1 VGANAG
7 IIGMTKEHLGLALS
21 LGIPVLVV
29 ITKIDMCPPNILEST
44 IKQLVKIL
52 KSPGCRK
59 IPMFIKTNEDV
70 VVTAVR
76 IQDQYDSPGQH
87 IVTSVFDGTFRRTL

>member
-1 VGANAG
+1 
-7 IIGMTKEHLGLALS
+7 MTKEHLGLALS

-76 IQDQYDSPGQH
+76 NYEEQFDRLGQY
-87 IVTSVFDGTFRRTL
+87 IVTSV

>member
-1 VGANAG
+1 
-7 IIGMTKEHLGLALS
+7 MTKEHLGLALS

-76 IQDQYDSPGQH
+76 KHEEQFDRLSKY
-87 IVTSVFDGTFRRTL
+87 IVTSVGRNI

>member
-1 VGANAG
+1 
-7 IIGMTKEHLGLALS
+7 MTKEHLGLALS

-70 VVTAVR
+70 VVTAVGNYEEQFDR
-76 IQDQYDSPGQH
+76 LGKY
-87 IVTSVFDGTFRRTL
+87 IVTSV

>member
-1 VGANAG
+1 
-7 IIGMTKEHLGLALS
+7 MTKEHLGLALS

-29 ITKIDMCPPNILEST
+29 VTKIDMCPPNILEST

-59 IPMFIKTNEDV
+59 IPMFIKSNEDV
-70 VVTAVR
+70 VVTAVSYHP
-76 IQDQYDSPGQH
+76 ISFK
-87 IVTSVFDGTFRRTL
+87 STFVNLLTNI